1 MNRRLFFIGVAS
13 AVILTGCHHKHE
25 EGHDHSHDHSHDTV
39 KTEEARE
46 GDEHEESHEHSS
58 DVIVLEPEKAEAA
71 GVKADTIT
79 PGAFHGVITTGGKI
93 LSASGDETT
102 IVATSAGVVSLSR
115 PVTEG
120 MAVGQGSTIFSIT
133 SSGLQ
138 DGDVSQ
144 RARITYETAKS
155 EYERAQKL
163 IADKIIT
170 EKEYLAAKADFENAE
185 LAYKAVGG
193 GNGSKG
199 VAVKSPAGGYVKECL
214 VKAGDYVEVGQPMM
228 VVTQNRH
235 LYLRAEV
242 PERDYAAINQVSS
255 AKFKTSY
262 SDKVSDIKDLNGRLL
277 SYGKTSGSSSSFI
290 PVTFEFDNA
299 SGLIPGAFAEVY
311 LLTNDRSNVI
321 SVPVSALTEEQGVH
335 FVYIRE
341 DEECYRK
348 QEVRLG
354 ASDGQ
359 QTEITEGLKGGEV
372 LVTEGAIHVKL
383 ASAGKSIPGH
393 THNH

>member
-1 MNRRLFFIGVAS
+1 MNRRFFIGVAS

-262 SDKVSDIKDLNGRLL
+262 SDKVYDIKDLNGRLL

-299 SGLIPGAFAEVY
+299 SRALFPGFR
-311 LLTNDRSNVI
+311 RSLSFDQRPQQCDQCSRV
-321 SVPVSALTEEQGVH
+321 G
-335 FVYIRE
+335 
-341 DEECYRK
+341 
-348 QEVRLG
+348 
-354 ASDGQ
+354 SD
-359 QTEITEGLKGGEV
+359 
-372 LVTEGAIHVKL
+372 
-383 ASAGKSIPGH
+383 
-393 THNH
+393 

>member
-1 MNRRLFFIGVAS
+1 MNRRFFIGVAS

-262 SDKVSDIKDLNGRLL
+262 SDKVYDIKDLNGRLL

-321 SVPVSALTEEQGVH
+321 SFPVSALTEEQGVH

>member
-1 MNRRLFFIGVAS
+1 MNRRFFIGVAS

-262 SDKVSDIKDLNGRLL
+262 SDKVYDIKDLNGRLL

>member
-1 MNRRLFFIGVAS
+1 MAS

-193 GNGSKG
+193 G
-199 VAVKSPAGGYVKECL
+199 L
-214 VKAGDYVEVGQPMM
+214 
-228 VVTQNRH
+228 
-235 LYLRAEV
+235 
-242 PERDYAAINQVSS
+242 
-255 AKFKTSY
+255 
-262 SDKVSDIKDLNGRLL
+262 
-277 SYGKTSGSSSSFI
+277 
-290 PVTFEFDNA
+290 
-299 SGLIPGAFAEVY
+299 
-311 LLTNDRSNVI
+311 
-321 SVPVSALTEEQGVH
+321 
-335 FVYIRE
+335 
-341 DEECYRK
+341 
-348 QEVRLG
+348 
-354 ASDGQ
+354 
-359 QTEITEGLKGGEV
+359 
-372 LVTEGAIHVKL
+372 
-383 ASAGKSIPGH
+383 
-393 THNH
+393 